1 MTLLS
6 ESLAALGSQYMNQT
20 LDRAFADEHADA
32 MEADA
37 ASDLRALRNRSA
49 FIAIMPK
56 LMHKLEAIVKGGVRP
71 ELNRVIETLSA
82 VCFQAMLG
90 VYMPIKMQR
99 VLERVSDITSEWSQ
113 YRIARSA
120 SR

>member
-20 LDRAFADEHADA
+20 LDRAFADEDTDT
-32 MEADA
+32 MDTDEP
-37 ASDLRALRNRSA
+37 SDLRTLRNRSA
-49 FIAIMPK
+49 FIAIIPK
-56 LMHKLEAIVKGGVRP
+56 LLHKFESFIKGFRP

-90 VYMPIKMQR
+90 VYLPIKMQR
-99 VLERVSDITSEWSQ
+99 VLERVLKVASEWSK